1 MYFIGI
7 LRGAAM
13 ARFISVAWLH
23 CSRPFLLHQTALT
36 AKRAEAAQ
44 AVTPIL
50 ALNGLNGGRRFFAMQ
65 SDANDVVDEPAPPR
79 RQAGC
84 CDKRTDVRSAPSVE
98 HARRSLTS
106 YATLGDG
113 LSPGGG
119 VTIFLRRYPSTSR
132 CRASPR
138 PIASSA

>member
-23 CSRPFLLHQTALT
+23 CSRLLLLHQTALT
-36 AKRAEAAQ
+36 AKRAEAAR

-65 SDANDVVDEPAPPR
+65 SDAIDVVDGA
-79 RQAGC
+79 
-84 CDKRTDVRSAPSVE
+84 RSQQRGA
-98 HARRSLTS
+98 
-106 YATLGDG
+106 LG
-113 LSPGGG
+113 
-119 VTIFLRRYPSTSR
+119 
-132 CRASPR
+132 
-138 PIASSA
+138 